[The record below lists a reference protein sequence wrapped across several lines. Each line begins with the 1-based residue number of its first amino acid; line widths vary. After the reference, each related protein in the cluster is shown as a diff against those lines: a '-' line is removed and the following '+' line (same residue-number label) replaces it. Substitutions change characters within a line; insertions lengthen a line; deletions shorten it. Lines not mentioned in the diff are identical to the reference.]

1 LDSLANRAFAQGTNA
16 WTANDHT
23 AYTLTTA
30 GSDGFLRML
39 PVYLDHV
46 FFPTLTPA
54 GFTTEVYH
62 INGQGE
68 DAGVVYSEMQGREN
82 SSGDL
87 MELKKQRM
95 IYDSKSAYRSETGGL
110 MSALRVLS
118 IEEIQ
123 DYHGKF
129 YSPHNAALV
138 VCGSLDRNNLLD
150 SLESTEK
157 NLVEKKKAFG
167 ENGPR
172 GWKRPFVE
180 TTTSIPPVLQGSE
193 IEIPGVDKPDPEPV
207 RPEGPDSKRRRA
219 FIDFPEK
226 DESIGEV
233 EITYLGPDIK
243 DHLTLEALDVL
254 NTYLTDSPVSVLMR
268 QFVEIK
274 EPVCTDVFFSSQD
287 SVGKTTLNAYFSNVP
302 FENLDSLDFDLISTL
317 KNVVEK
323 EGIDMERMK
332 MILKREKMKLLNQ
345 LETKPA
351 DSFADVL
358 ITDFLYGEKSGK
370 DLIDSLD
377 DMKRYDQLNSWTE
390 TQWLELLKNYYVE
403 NNRVVVIGRP
413 SSKLADKLKKDS
425 KELVMKRKEELGET
439 GLKQLEEVLEKA
451 KVEND
456 KDIPEEMLKGFE
468 IPKVES
474 INWIEVGTGRNLPV
488 EKTEKKEKLVS
499 NPNDLDLKVQSHIDQ
514 DGERLPFFVQYD
526 RE

>member
-1 LDSLANRAFAQGTNA
+1 
-16 WTANDHT
+16 
-23 AYTLTTA
+23 
-30 GSDGFLRML
+30 
-39 PVYLDHV
+39 
-46 FFPTLTPA
+46 
-54 GFTTEVYH
+54 
-62 INGQGE
+62 
-68 DAGVVYSEMQGREN
+68 
-82 SSGDL
+82 
-87 MELKKQRM
+87 
-95 IYDSKSAYRSETGGL
+95 
-110 MSALRVLS
+110 
-118 IEEIQ
+118 
-123 DYHGKF
+123 
-129 YSPHNAALV
+129 
-138 VCGSLDRNNLLD
+138 
-150 SLESTEK
+150 
-157 NLVEKKKAFG
+157 
-167 ENGPR
+167 
-172 GWKRPFVE
+172 
-180 TTTSIPPVLQGSE
+180 
-193 IEIPGVDKPDPEPV
+193 
-207 RPEGPDSKRRRA
+207 
-219 FIDFPEK
+219 
-226 DESIGEV
+226 
-233 EITYLGPDIK
+233 
-243 DHLTLEALDVL
+243 
-254 NTYLTDSPVSVLMR
+254 
-268 QFVEIK
+268 
-274 EPVCTDVFFSSQD
+274 
-287 SVGKTTLNAYFSNVP
+287 
-302 FENLDSLDFDLISTL
+302 
-317 KNVVEK
+317 
-323 EGIDMERMK
+323 MERMK

-488 EKTEKKEKLVS
+488 EKNEKKEKLVS